1 MEQIFEQL
9 LASFNLSLLFSL
21 TIITYLVLKIIDKYI
36 DKHHNIIR
44 HTITSVIG
52 LILCFIYYKYLNL
65 TVKEIIPTYLLS
77 TAFYDII
84 LKQILTK
91 LNINYKK

>member
-9 LASFNLSLLFSL
+9 LASFNLALLFSL
-21 TIITYLVLKIIDKYI
+21 TIITYITLKIVDKYI
-36 DKHHNIIR
+36 DKNHNIIK
-44 HTITSVIG
+44 HIITAVIG
-52 LILCFIYYKYLNL
+52 LILCFVYHQYLNL
-65 TVKEIIPTYLLS
+65 TLKEIIPTYLLS
-77 TAFYDII
+77 TAFYDVI